1 MPLYDFK
8 SMPPM
13 QIWDQIK
20 GPIAYSDK
28 VLFGY
33 LHIDDGAELPVHQHP
48 HEQWSHLIEGEFEF
62 NVGGELYHMKP
73 GMSVHI
79 PGDVPHSGRSLSKCI
94 FLDCFHPV
102 REDWLEKEKL
112 SGLK

>member
-1 MPLYDFK
+1 
-8 SMPPM
+8 
-13 QIWDQIK
+13 
-20 GPIAYSDK
+20 
-28 VLFGY
+28 
-33 LHIDDGAELPVHQHP
+33 
-48 HEQWSHLIEGEFEF
+48 
-62 NVGGELYHMKP
+62 MKP

-79 PGDVPHSGRSLSKCI
+79 PGDVPHSGRSLSRCI